1 MGLIFVCVYQC
12 HSDGTVPH
20 IALIGDANCNVTV
33 LGVANI
39 VPMIR
44 AVLYEGCQF
53 RCHFINGADIAGFRN
68 GFAGVGS
75 VIRLS
80 AAAKDTGIYIFPI
93 LECGCC
99 RTLICSVMRKVGY
112 QLTTSVLGVFRQTR
126 KSCGRARTVLVDVL
140 QNSLGYCCSVILAC
154 TRFFWSSFLCRRLG
168 RFGVTLSWFS
178 LWGLGFC

>member
-1 MGLIFVCVYQC
+1 MGLVFVCVYKC
-12 HSDGTVPH
+12 HCDGTVPH

-33 LGVANI
+33 LGVADV

-44 AVLYEGCQF
+44 AVLYERCQLH
-53 RCHFINGADIAGFRN
+53 RNFIDGADVAGLGD

-99 RTLICSVMRKVGY
+99 RTLI
-112 QLTTSVLGVFRQTR
+112 
-126 KSCGRARTVLVDVL
+126 
-140 QNSLGYCCSVILAC
+140 
-154 TRFFWSSFLCRRLG
+154 
-168 RFGVTLSWFS
+168 
-178 LWGLGFC
+178 